1 MVWYWAVLNPK
12 LQPSTHWSITRCGL
26 ETGRYPLYIP
36 SWIPSGYVNSLLL
49 KMVIYSG
56 FSGFTQLEN
65 GGSFHSYVTVYQL
78 KIMFQCI
85 SHLIQWKKNTSS
97 PQKVLWWGVPL
108 QHIPSPKDGWFM
120 LVYTLTCLAKPICWF
135 HNCVLKKVI
144 ITTGWWFQ
152 PLRKI
157 WKSVGMMTLSIY
169 GKIKKCSKPPTSYYR
184 YTINKICMPS

>member
-135 HNCVLKKVI
+135 HNCVFKKGNNYYWLVVS
-144 ITTGWWFQ
+144 TPPKNMKVSWDDDT
-152 PLRKI
+152 LNI
-157 WKSVGMMTLSIY
+157 WKN
-169 GKIKKCSKPPTSYYR
+169 KKMFQT
-184 YTINKICMPS
+184 TNQLL